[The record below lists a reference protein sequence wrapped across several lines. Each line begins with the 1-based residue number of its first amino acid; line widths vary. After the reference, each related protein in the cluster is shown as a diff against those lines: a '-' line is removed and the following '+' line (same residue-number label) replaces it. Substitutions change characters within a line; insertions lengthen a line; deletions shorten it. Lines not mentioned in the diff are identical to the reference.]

1 MKYCS
6 HCGTAIPDEAEICMH
21 CGCRV
26 GVAPAS
32 KSEDNNKTL
41 GLIAKIFMIITD
53 VSAALGVL
61 SILFILV
68 FFGVLGNVVPGFT
81 PDDQIALAI
90 VNGTFVFMLIVALVP
105 LAWCIPMTVVV
116 HRRLRD
122 KQPIG
127 TGFKICVLL
136 FCNVVSGILLLCM
149 KDEATC

>member
-26 GVAPAS
+26 GAPA
-32 KSEDNNKTL
+32 KKPQNENDKTL
-41 GLIAKIFMIITD
+41 GLIAKIFLIITD
-53 VSAALGVL
+53 VSIATSAL
-61 SILFILV
+61 SFLFIILV
-68 FFGVLGNVVPGFT
+68 FGVLGKTIPGFT
-81 PDDQIALAI
+81 PNDQIALAI
-90 VNGTFVFMLIVALVP
+90 VNGTFVAMLIFALVP

-149 KDEATC
+149 KDEPTC

>member
-26 GVAPAS
+26 GVAPAN

-53 VSAALGVL
+53 VSTAMGAL
-61 SILFILV
+61 SFLFILV
-68 FFGVLGNVVPGFT
+68 FFGVLGNVIPGFT
-81 PDDQIALAI
+81 PDDQMALAI